1 MTLDGMLVVHCKRRF
16 AVFATVGFAGK
27 RSGVIWSKNA
37 KAPVKRR
44 IGAAWQDHE
53 PGR

>member
-1 MTLDGMLVVHCKRRF
+1 MLILSIGHPH
-16 AVFATVGFAGK
+16 TGFAGK
-27 RSGVIWSKNA
+27 RSGVIWSMNA
-37 KAPVKRR
+37 KAPVKSR